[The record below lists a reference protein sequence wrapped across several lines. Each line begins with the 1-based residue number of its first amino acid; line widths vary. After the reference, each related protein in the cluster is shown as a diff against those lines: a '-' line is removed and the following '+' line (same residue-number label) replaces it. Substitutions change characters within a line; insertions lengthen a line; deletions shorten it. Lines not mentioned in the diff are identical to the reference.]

1 MYVYPSICIHMY
13 IGMCLSLPSASVPI
27 VSCMQHL
34 TVPPKFFFWAFTKGS
49 HPDSYCIFVLLLRH
63 FVSMMSCD
71 SVALFGTPA
80 PLPRLFLEVP
90 Q

>member
-1 MYVYPSICIHMY
+1 MHAYVHRYVPVFTFSISTYSLLHAAFDSPSE
-13 IGMCLSLPSASVPI
+13 V
-27 VSCMQHL
+27 
-34 TVPPKFFFWAFTKGS
+34 FFWAFTKGT

-80 PLPRLFLEVP
+80 PLLRLFLEVP